1 MNFLDPSIILVHL
14 HENPLFSRTFPT
26 NPLQCTFLSF
36 SPETFLSKTKPFLFQ
51 TFFTLHASPPLC
63 RSLPLQPLLHCSFP
77 LAFYANAFSH
87 DCVSIVAPI
96 LIIVHLVAMPSAMV
110 ASPSRHL
117 LWAWKSTRSSLQ
129 WRFDFPLPIF
139 FPISSL

>member
-1 MNFLDPSIILVHL
+1 MFQIHPLILVHL
-14 HENPLFSRTFPT
+14 HENPFILQNLFHQSFAAQLSIFFSR
-26 NPLQCTFLSF
+26 
-36 SPETFLSKTKPFLFQ
+36 ETFLSKTKPFLFQ